1 MKHIDARAALD
12 NGFLME
18 LFAQVEETALINL
31 DGAEYTDAF
40 TPLVSKAQRA
50 TIRLLR
56 EQLEEACRVKQ

>member
-1 MKHIDARAALD
+1 MRHIDARAALD
-12 NGFLME
+12 NEFLMK
-18 LFAQVEETALINL
+18 LFDQVEETALINL
-31 DGAEYTDAF
+31 DGAEYSDTT

>member
-1 MKHIDARAALD
+1 MRHIDARAALD
-12 NGFLME
+12 NEFLMK
-18 LFAQVEETALINL
+18 LFDQVEEVALTNL
-31 DGAEYTDAF
+31 DGAEYSDTT